1 MVHTEKRLGVN
12 IDINHYN
19 LWFCNEIAFGIQVT
33 ICHIAYM
40 DLDLINRK
48 FAFHSM
54 VWKLVS

>member
-19 LWFCNEIAFGIQVT
+19 LWFCNEIAFGIQVI

-54 VWKLVS
+54 V